1 MMKGLC
7 IALCGCL
14 ELLVLAPVQ
23 AQTRPWRIASNQS
36 VPLNYWT
43 PGGRPTG
50 FAYEVIQAAADRAQV
65 PLRWIRA
72 DGLPEDVFQRG
83 LADLWPLAATLEAR
97 RSKMHFSRPW
107 WQSERALLTRKGR
120 GVNSVEALQGRRVML
135 TGVIRLDVNKRI
147 HATARTVDSRPNA
160 TQSVSSICRDEVDV
174 VILDYRL
181 LQQVLLDRPE
191 VCRGIPF
198 EYVIDPSI
206 SQQFAVGS
214 SFQAAPVAD
223 RLYAE
228 IERMIDDGS
237 YRDIA
242 RRWNM
247 TTAVDP
253 PLIAEIQTTRQNNT
267 WLTWAL
273 SAALAVSVV
282 FAVLMIILW
291 RARRSTEHAF
301 AMRSRFLANMSHEL
315 RTPLGGILGMSEL
328 ALETPLNS
336 QQREYV
342 SLAKSSAEHLLVL
355 LNDILDFS
363 KIEAGK
369 MALEQVPFELEQAV
383 AVVARASAVEA
394 YRKGIRYR
402 AWVDPQLPPVILG
415 DPVRFRQILNNLTS
429 NAVKFTAE
437 GEVRID
443 VSQVERADRQ
453 GTLRIAITD
462 SGIGIPPGK
471 QQHIFNAFA
480 QADGLVSRQFGGT
493 GLGLAITRELV
504 RLMGGAIRVESEPGH
519 GSRFIIDA
527 PFSVPDQ
534 VSAVPPSPAA
544 GLTFEIAVPNPEERA
559 RMVELSE
566 TAGGRCVS
574 QNADIV
580 ILPGDEDVSSSPPSL
595 GTIVIIDPVIAG
607 VVESPHRVTVSRPV
621 FRHTLGAAI
630 ERLKQGASA
639 PPLEAQPVARSLRL
653 LAAEDD
659 PVNQKLI
666 QRLLESAGHSA
677 TVVGNGLQALEALAR
692 NQYDVVLMDVQ
703 MPEMDGLEAVARLR
717 ERERKQQSAHLPVV
731 GLTAMAMKGD
741 RDICLKAGMDECLT
755 KPIHKKHLL
764 EVLDRVTAAGAVK
777 PTPLSE

>member
-1 MMKGLC
+1 MIGLRTV
-7 IALCGCL
+7 LCGYL
-14 ELLVLAPVQ
+14 QLVVLTSVH
-23 AQTRPWRIASNQS
+23 AQPRPWRIASNQS
-36 VPLNYWT
+36 VPLNFWT
-43 PGGRPTG
+43 PDGRPTG
-50 FAYEVIQAAADRAQV
+50 FASEVIQAAANRANI
-65 PLRWIRA
+65 PLQWVRF
-72 DGLPEDVFQRG
+72 DGLPEDAFERNQ
-83 LADLWPLAATLEAR
+83 ADLWPLAAALKGR

-107 WQSERALLTRKGR
+107 WQSERALLTLRGQ
-120 GVNSVEALQGRRVML
+120 GVNSVAELHGRRVML
-135 TGVIRLDVNKRI
+135 TGLVPVDTDSRL
-147 HATARTVDSRPNA
+147 HAAARTIDSRPTA
-160 TQSVSSICRDEVDV
+160 PESVASICNGQSDV
-174 VILDYRL
+174 VVIDYRL
-181 LQQVLLDRPE
+181 LQQVLLDRPK
-191 VCRGIPF
+191 VCLETRL
-198 EYVIDPSI
+198 EYVVDPTV
-206 SQQFAVGS
+206 SQQYGVAS
-214 SFQAAPVAD
+214 SFGAALVAD

-228 IERMIDDGS
+228 IERMMIDGS
-237 YRDIA
+237 FQPIA
-242 RRWNM
+242 RRWSM
-247 TTAVDP
+247 VTAIDP
-253 PLIAEIQTTRQNNT
+253 PMTAEIQSTRHSNT

-273 SAALAVSVV
+273 TAALAASVV
-282 FAVLMIILW
+282 FAVLMVILW
-291 RARRSTEHAF
+291 RARRSTEQAF

-328 ALETPLNS
+328 ALETPLNA

-429 NAVKFTAE
+429 NAVKFTTE
-437 GEVRID
+437 GEVRVD
-443 VSQVERADRQ
+443 VSQVERADRE
-453 GTLRIAITD
+453 GTLRIAVTD
-462 SGIGIPPGK
+462 SGIGIPPDK

-480 QADGLVSRQFGGT
+480 QADGLVARQFGGT

-504 RLMGGAIRVESEPGH
+504 RVMGGTIQVDSEAGR

-527 PFSVPDQ
+527 PFAVPEQ
-534 VSAVPPSPAA
+534 VSAIPPSPAA
-544 GLTFEIAVPNPEERA
+544 GLTFEIAVPNLEEYA

-566 TAGGRCVS
+566 TSGGRCVS
-574 QNADIV
+574 QNADILIV
-580 ILPGDEDVSSSPPSL
+580 PGDEVVASSLPSL
-595 GTIVIIDPVIAG
+595 GTIVIIDPVTAS
-607 VVESPHRVTVSRPV
+607 VEETPGRVMVSRPV

-630 ERLKQGASA
+630 DRLKKGTAT
-639 PPLEAQPVARSLRL
+639 PPPEALPVSRSLRL

-717 ERERKQQSAHLPVV
+717 EQERDHPGAHLPVV

-764 EVLDRVTAAGAVK
+764 EVLDRVTAVDASRR
-777 PTPLSE
+777 TP